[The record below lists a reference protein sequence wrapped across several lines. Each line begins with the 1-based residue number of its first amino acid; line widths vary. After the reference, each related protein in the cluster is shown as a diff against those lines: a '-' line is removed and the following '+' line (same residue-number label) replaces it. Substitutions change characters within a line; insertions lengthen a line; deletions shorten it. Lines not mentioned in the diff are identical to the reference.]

1 MAWKVNP
8 SSGTG
13 DGDIVTISND
23 EENLA
28 RASRDCN
35 VVFTNQEND
44 SVTVRITQ
52 SGQKL
57 NRSIDT
63 SPVEFSWK
71 QETFER
77 SILSNAKLLKFGISG
92 DVKDRVDK
100 IFVTVKEDGSV
111 LPVTE
116 GNLYQVQ
123 PFDTGNAKEVI
134 VTVMTTESTVSV
146 SGSLMIYDCTDSTE
160 GELVITIPIST
171 DVSGYISVDPSSIVF
186 DAVFDSKP
194 VTIGSGSPWTAAI
207 ETASIE
213 EEWFSLS
220 KESGD
225 AGTTR
230 LEAAVQANTTRT
242 GREADV
248 TFSNGIQEAKLHVSQ
263 PGQDMFMND
272 TMEDIVLGNS
282 AQEADGRFIVN
293 ADSITISAEEGSTF
307 SRLQQIRVQ
316 VGNDSLKTFTSLP
329 ISLDVCGPEDPAV
342 MVFLYFDFAAGLD
355 GTGGR
360 IRFDGHFGDRV
371 ETEYVQVSEKGLSV
385 TPLMVEVPAAGTAQE
400 MTVRSASGWTA
411 EIETERIY
419 DNDGNQINVLD
430 E

>member
-77 SILSNAKLLKFGISG
+77 SILSNAKQLKFGISG
-92 DVKDRVDK
+92 DVKDRIDK
-100 IFVTVKEDGSV
+100 ILVTVKEDGSV

-134 VTVMTTESTVSV
+134 VTVMTTESTASV

-171 DVSGYISVDPSSIVF
+171 DVSGFISVNPLSIVF
-186 DAVFDSKP
+186 DAGNDTQTVS
-194 VTIGSGSPWTAAI
+194 VGSGSAWTA
-207 ETASIE
+207 EKDASWI
-213 EEWFSLS
+213 FLS
-220 KESGD
+220 RESGD
-225 AGTTR
+225 AGLSQQVTVS
-230 LEAAVQANTTRT
+230 AGSNTTRT
-242 GREADV
+242 DREADV
-248 TFSNGIQEAKLHVSQ
+248 TFSNGVQDAKLHVLQ
-263 PGQDMFMND
+263 PGQDIFRY
-272 TMEDIVLGNS
+272 TGLEDIVLGDS
-282 AQEADGRFIVN
+282 AMEADGELATN
-293 ADSITISAEEGSTF
+293 AASITISADGDSTF
-307 SRLQQIRVQ
+307 SRLRQIRVQ
-316 VGNDSLKTFTSLP
+316 VGNNSPKTFASLP
-329 ISLDVCGPEDPAV
+329 CSVDVCGAEDPAE
-342 MVFLYFDFAAGLD
+342 MVFIHFDFASGFD

-360 IRFDGHFGDRV
+360 LRIDGQFGDMT
-371 ETEYVQVSEKGLSV
+371 ETEYIQVSEKGMSV

-400 MTVRSASGWTA
+400 VTVRSASGWTA
-411 EIETERIY
+411 EIESEQVY
-419 DNDGNQINVLD
+419 DMDGNQINVLD

>member
-77 SILSNAKLLKFGISG
+77 SILSNAKQLKFGISG
-92 DVKDRVDK
+92 DVKDRIDK
-100 IFVTVKEDGSV
+100 ILVTVKEDGSV

-134 VTVMTTESTVSV
+134 VTVMTTESTASV

-171 DVSGYISVDPSSIVF
+171 DVSGFISVNPLSIVF
-186 DAVFDSKP
+186 DAGNDTQTVS
-194 VTIGSGSPWTAAI
+194 VGSGSAWTA
-207 ETASIE
+207 EKDASWI
-213 EEWFSLS
+213 FLS
-220 KESGD
+220 RESGD
-225 AGTTR
+225 AGLSQQVTVS
-230 LEAAVQANTTRT
+230 AGSNTTRT
-242 GREADV
+242 DREADV
-248 TFSNGIQEAKLHVSQ
+248 TFSNGVQDAKLHVLQ
-263 PGQDMFMND
+263 PGQDIFRY
-272 TMEDIVLGNS
+272 TGLEDIVLGDS
-282 AQEADGRFIVN
+282 AMEADGELATN
-293 ADSITISAEEGSTF
+293 AASITISADGDSTF
-307 SRLQQIRVQ
+307 SRLRQIRVQ
-316 VGNDSLKTFTSLP
+316 VGNNSPKTFASLP
-329 ISLDVCGPEDPAV
+329 CSVDVCGAEDPAV

-400 MTVRSASGWTA
+400 VTVRSASGWTA